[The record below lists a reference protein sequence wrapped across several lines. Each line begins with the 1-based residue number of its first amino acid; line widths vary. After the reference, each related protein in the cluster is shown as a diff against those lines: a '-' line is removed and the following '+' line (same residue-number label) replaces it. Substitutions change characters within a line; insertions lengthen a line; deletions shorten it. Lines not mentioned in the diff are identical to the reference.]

1 MSEAFRLSRIQAAGW
16 NAARRVPASRLSELG
31 EEGIAALNP
40 HTIDPE
46 RSRWHLGFKSAL
58 ESLGADR

>member
-16 NAARRVPASRLSELG
+16 NAARGVPPSRLADLD

-40 HTIDPE
+40 YARDPE
-46 RSRWHLGFKSAL
+46 RSRWRQGFDSAR
-58 ESLGADR
+58 ETPGR